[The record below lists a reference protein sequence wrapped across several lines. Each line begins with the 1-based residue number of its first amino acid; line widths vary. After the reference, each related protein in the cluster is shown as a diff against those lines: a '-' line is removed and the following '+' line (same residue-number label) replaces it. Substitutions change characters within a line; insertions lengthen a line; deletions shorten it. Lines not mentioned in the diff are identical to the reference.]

1 MSSLRCLAQR
11 NEVINHVGIVRMS
24 PWLNGKF
31 LFVYCGRA
39 KLITG
44 HGPMRAAA
52 ATVQLLRHGV
62 GQHAADSTEAAAVTL
77 DISRVSLDTIVYDF
91 HVIWETKPQ
100 KTDY

>member
-1 MSSLRCLAQR
+1 MAEWQVSVCLLWPRKTNYGAW
-11 NEVINHVGIVRMS
+11 
-24 PWLNGKF
+24 P
-31 LFVYCGRA
+31 Y
-39 KLITG
+39 
-44 HGPMRAAA
+44 AA
-52 ATVQLLRHGV
+52 ATVQLLRRGV